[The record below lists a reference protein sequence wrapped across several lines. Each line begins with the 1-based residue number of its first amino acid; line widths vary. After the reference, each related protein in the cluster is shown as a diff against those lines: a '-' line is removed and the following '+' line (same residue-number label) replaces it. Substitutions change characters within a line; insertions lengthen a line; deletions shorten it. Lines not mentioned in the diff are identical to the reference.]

1 MLGIVLDIG
10 CGYLVAKYVKHMWLA
25 ILAAVAGGIVIAV
38 AVNMLMPA
46 QALDAA
52 AADEIMNKVASGIVL
67 NPLVILTSLI
77 IFRRRN
83 EKALKENVK

>member
-1 MLGIVLDIG
+1 
-10 CGYLVAKYVKHMWLA
+10 MWLA